1 MMEGMEKKNTNQ
13 FQQNRNAGRVSP
25 RVSPIVALLS
35 IGIFGIGAGSY
46 PATASDIAG
55 EGVTVEISTLTRPA
69 QTEDIFGVLN
79 VAGAEMVFSDHADV
93 TETVYTA
100 ADLLPAAGAA
110 LSEMTELPDVSAE
123 EVFADSEYANLAIA
137 QCNAYVNVRSGP
149 GTDYEVVGKMYDGS
163 VAEIQEE
170 VEEADGLWFRVVSGS
185 VDGYIKSDYFK
196 YGEELIDIIDD
207 YIQHYAVVQASIL
220 NVRCDADLEA
230 DRIGYL
236 GSGERVKVVE
246 DCGDWLQVEYS
257 EDKTGY
263 VAKEYTVIEDE
274 YISAKSL
281 AEEEAE
287 LAAKRE
293 QEQRAAH
300 SETQV
305 AENFTIT
312 VTPPAGNYAT
322 NSELRSQIINYAMQ
336 YVGNRYV
343 MGGQSLIGGTDCSG
357 FTCYVYRDFG
367 YYLARTPSGQWN
379 GNGRYVSLEEAQPG
393 DIVCYGY
400 GNGCSHV
407 ALYLG
412 DGKVVHEAN
421 SRVGC
426 IVSDIYW
433 VSGFKGIKNVID

>member
-1 MMEGMEKKNTNQ
+1 MMGDMENKTN
-13 FQQNRNAGRVSP
+13 FQQHKNAGRVSP

-35 IGIFGIGAGSY
+35 VGIFGIGAGSY
-46 PATASDIAG
+46 PSVASEVNP
-55 EGVTVEISTLTRPA
+55 EGVTVELGALT
-69 QTEDIFGVLN
+69 QTTRVEDINTVLS
-79 VAGAEMVFSDHADV
+79 VAGAESVFSDRVDAV
-93 TETVYTA
+93 PVKTTVA
-100 ADLLPAAGAA
+100 AIVPEAGVS
-110 LSEMTELPDVSAE
+110 LSEITELPEVTEE

-196 YGEELIDIIDD
+196 YGEDLIDIIDD

-220 NVRCDADLEA
+220 NVRCEADIES

-236 GSGERVKVVE
+236 GSGERVRVVE
-246 DCGDWLQVEYS
+246 DLGDWLRVEYS
-257 EDKTGY
+257 DDKNGFI
-263 VAKEYTVIEDE
+263 AKEYTCIEDE

-281 AEEEAE
+281 EEEAAE

-293 QEQRAAH
+293 QEQRAAQ

-312 VTPPAGNYAT
+312 VTPPAGNYSSNA
-322 NSELRSQIINYAMQ
+322 ELRSQLVNYALQ

-343 MGGQSLIGGTDCSG
+343 MGGQSLANGTDCSG
-357 FTCYVYRDFG
+357 FTCYLYREFG
-367 YYLARTPSGQWN
+367 YYLSRTPSGQWN

-426 IVSDIYW
+426 VVSDIYW